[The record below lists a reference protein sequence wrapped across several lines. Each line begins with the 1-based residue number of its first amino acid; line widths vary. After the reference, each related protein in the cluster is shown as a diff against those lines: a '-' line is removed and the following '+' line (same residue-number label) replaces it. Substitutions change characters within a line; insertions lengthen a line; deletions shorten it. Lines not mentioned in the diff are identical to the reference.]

1 MAYMDRDHISHRVI
15 HRDITV
21 RVSRSC
27 FNCCSFDCTAS
38 KELFQNGILQS
49 GSLDNKWSMDSPKR
63 AKQKSTALANLVG
76 CNQTK
81 IADQVACL
89 RKTPAQDLIDNIWNV
104 GLNFL
109 EFPFAIVSK
118 DRNFFKHLDG
128 FIALREGTYSND
140 VNLMF
145 GINHDEG
152 NFWNI
157 YNLAKFFDK
166 KTAKP
171 ELDRDE
177 FHECVDT
184 AFAVQPEL
192 VRTAAKYVYSDPKCT
207 DPKQKTDFYTEQVN
221 QMVGDYFFTCDSIW
235 FAHNYPK
242 VAGNRS
248 NVFVYYFDQPS

>member
-1 MAYMDRDHISHRVI
+1 
-15 HRDITV
+15 
-21 RVSRSC
+21 
-27 FNCCSFDCTAS
+27 
-38 KELFQNGILQS
+38 
-49 GSLDNKWSMDSPKR
+49 MDSPKR
-63 AKQKSTALANLVG
+63 AKQKSTALADLVG

-81 IADQVACL
+81 ITDQTACL
-89 RKTPAQDLIDNIWNV
+89 RNTPAQLLIDNIWNV

-118 DRNFFKHLDG
+118 DQNFFKHLDG
-128 FIALREGTYSND
+128 FIALREGTYSTD

-166 KTAKP
+166 QSVKP
-171 ELDRDE
+171 GLDRDE

-207 DPKQKTDFYTEQVN
+207 DPKKKTDFYTEQVN

-242 VAGNRS
+242 MAGNQS
-248 NVFVYYFDQPS
+248 NVFVYYFDQPSR